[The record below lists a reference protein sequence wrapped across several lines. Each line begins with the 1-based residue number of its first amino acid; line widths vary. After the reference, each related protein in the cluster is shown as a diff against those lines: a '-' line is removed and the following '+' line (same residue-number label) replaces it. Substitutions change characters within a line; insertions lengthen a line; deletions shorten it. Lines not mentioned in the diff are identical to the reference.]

1 MASPDD
7 LIPLSDVLIELRDA
21 GLPGL
26 DEDALS
32 KKRYG
37 HVHRLH
43 ADGRI
48 RAERDGRL
56 LKMRRKQL
64 PDVAVE
70 LGVMSPSSSMDA
82 AACGS
87 F

>member
-7 LIPLSDVLIELRDA
+7 LIPSSDVLMALRDA

-26 DEDALS
+26 DKNALAQ
-32 KKRYG
+32 KRYG
-37 HVHRLH
+37 HVYRLF

-48 RAERDGRL
+48 RTERTGRTRNV
-56 LKMRRKQL
+56 RRKQL

-70 LGVMSPSSSMDA
+70 LGVMSPSSSVGA
-82 AACGS
+82 AA
-87 F
+87 

>member
-1 MASPDD
+1 MASSDD

-32 KKRYG
+32 QKRYG

-43 ADGRI
+43 ADGQI

-56 LKMRRKQL
+56 LKLRRKQL
-64 PDVAVE
+64 PDVAVK
-70 LGVMSPSSSMDA
+70 LGVMASPSNAKA
-82 AACGS
+82 AA
-87 F
+87 

>member
-7 LIPLSDVLIELRDA
+7 LIPLTNVLIELRDA

-32 KKRYG
+32 QKRYG

-43 ADGRI
+43 ADGQI

-56 LKMRRKQL
+56 LKLRRKQL
-64 PDVAVE
+64 PDVAVK
-70 LGVMSPSSSMDA
+70 LGVLHPPSSMEA
-82 AACGS
+82 AA
-87 F
+87 